1 MLDGRNAVTIDL
13 ELPGAAGGA
22 IFGTVANGGGRL
34 IRLLLPSVSSPLI
47 EMRAD
52 TAGNYR
58 FDKLFAG
65 AYTVQVIA
73 NAPATGVE
81 VERTNVTVDG
91 AMAVQVD
98 FALIAAAAIGKWTA
112 KVEDGGPG
120 PGFSVVRCQVQGEL
134 GREVRLWTPGWS
146 GVVQRVG
153 SKPEYGAD
161 ACEFAPLGPGRYYV
175 EPAGLEAGLG
185 QPLRAEMNLDSN
197 RVGWVRF
204 AKTAEPITPVE
215 PVEPPKRSIIAGR
228 VKSGAGRT
236 VKLTGSGITRAVV
249 ITADETY
256 NFAELPAGAYT
267 LTVLDSVPPTGS
279 TQTQADIRVDG
290 ANAVRVDLDLVVLGP
305 MKTIEH
311 YLLVGSG
318 ARSRDDFV
326 TALQYVSRFQPVV
339 GTDEAEARKARR
351 VTILGSTS
359 AISALVEQGLR
370 MVGCQVQRIES
381 DYAPTLG
388 KLLAEN

>member
-1 MLDGRNAVTIDL
+1 MPVDGSRVIWVTFKESTGPVIAPAKESVISGTVRSAAGAAGHGYQVRLTGPEGERTAATSADGAYRFADLPAGTYRVSIDGTQVARDSIVLDGRNAVTIDL
-13 ELPGAAGGA
+13 EVPGAASGA

-34 IRLLLPSVSSPLI
+34 IRLLLPPVSSPLI

-52 TAGNYR
+52 AAGDYR

-81 VERTNVTVDG
+81 LERTDVAVDG
-91 AMAVQVD
+91 AMAVQID

-120 PGFSVVRCQVQGEL
+120 PGFSVVRCQVQGER

-185 QPLRAEMNLDSN
+185 QPLRAEINLDSN

-215 PVEPPKRSIIAGR
+215 RRSSRPSAA
-228 VKSGAGRT
+228 S
-236 VKLTGSGITRAVV
+236 S
-249 ITADETY
+249 
-256 NFAELPAGAYT
+256 PAG
-267 LTVLDSVPPTGS
+267 
-279 TQTQADIRVDG
+279 
-290 ANAVRVDLDLVVLGP
+290 
-305 MKTIEH
+305 
-311 YLLVGSG
+311 
-318 ARSRDDFV
+318 
-326 TALQYVSRFQPVV
+326 
-339 GTDEAEARKARR
+339 
-351 VTILGSTS
+351 
-359 AISALVEQGLR
+359 LR
-370 MVGCQVQRIES
+370 A
-381 DYAPTLG
+381 APD
-388 KLLAEN
+388 APSS